1 MKKIL
6 NLLLLIS
13 SVFIFSC
20 TKQDEPILH
29 ALSPDE
35 HYQKINQLVADAMLQ
50 GDADADQSLLFT
62 ETDFLKICAV
72 EDNEINIWSDADIR
86 HVLGNHS
93 LSFDEKLQFL
103 REKIPASLRNAN
115 EGQTVE
121 TVMLR
126 TGKAPL
132 YDSNID
138 IVAQTLAA
146 SGTTVGVH
154 SSLNFWRPTF
164 PFDAGTVTTFD
175 ITRSMIAANQSN
187 FLDNAA
193 EYDPTSVEWAFE
205 VSGGNWLIGATIVV
219 YNSAGIPTTYQYG
232 MDSPLGPLVWNP
244 TLASENDDVIQGPL
258 PNGIVSISANG
269 LTPPP
274 PSF

>member
-6 NLLLLIS
+6 TFLLLFS
-13 SVFIFSC
+13 SIFLFSC
-20 TKQDEPILH
+20 TKQDEQIVH
-29 ALSPDE
+29 ALSPED
-35 HYQKINQLVADAMLQ
+35 HYQKIDQLVTESMMI
-50 GDADADQSLLFT
+50 GDADQDQSIVFT
-62 ETDFLKICAV
+62 ESDFKKICAV
-72 EDNEINIWSDADIR
+72 ENNEINVWSDADIR
-86 HVLGNHS
+86 YVLGNTS
-93 LSFDEKLQFL
+93 LSFDEKLKFL

-121 TVMLR
+121 TVMIR
-126 TGKAPL
+126 NGKSPL

-154 SSLNFWRPTF
+154 SSLNFWRPSF
-164 PFDAGTVTTFD
+164 PSDQGTVTTFD
-175 ITRSMIAANQSN
+175 ITRSMIAANQSS
-187 FLDNAA
+187 FLDTAA
-193 EYDPTSVEWAFE
+193 EYDPTSVEWEFE

-219 YNSAGIPTTYQYG
+219 YNSAGIPTNYQYG

-244 TLASENDDVIQGPL
+244 TLGSENDDVIQGPL

-269 LTPPP
+269 LTPPVP
-274 PSF
+274 VF